1 MNYRILH
8 SACLLLCLSISATAQ
23 QSSNNS
29 ASTLSFSFGSGY
41 TNPSSISKDSTL
53 FGKGGLN
60 FHVNADYI
68 IGKFGLGIS
77 TGFLKNGFDI
87 NQLNNYLHSNN
98 IQTDKLI
105 INSNGAQSP
114 FLLIGPVMRLG
125 NQFQVELFAKGG
137 IVFSSPSS
145 FSVQQQGT
153 IRPAIRIE
161 PVSKNSF
168 GWNAGSS
175 FHYLLGNGFSLG
187 VFANMMQFKTEVNR
201 YDVRVLE
208 GTVPS
213 LVSNTISNLASGVSV
228 RYSLVR
234 NKQKQWSPANFRT
247 TEGND
252 DGQTNRVLKSKT
264 KSNQSNDRTTNTDD
278 INIIEPERPAILKSK
293 TKSNQSN
300 DRTYQNCGPLTN
312 KITHPDGTTEEQTF
326 ACPDDAVQY
335 KSKINGQMPN
345 RISMNVTVP
354 KQTQGATFGEKVNQG
369 LHAAGSALS
378 QGTGARTIISGK
390 IVITSS
396 LPGSGIVSSAVSGLA
411 GTGSGAAAA
420 SYAATGRMAGSNTP
434 VIKGATVFLYAREA
448 SSGIAT
454 GRRQYQPVF
463 FDGQTQEEVCNPC
476 LATIKNPIYEDK
488 GNNGQNP
495 LYQGK
500 RSAGGNDNDCNGTA
514 EGFTVNLIDRTTGA
528 VAATTVT
535 NTCGEYWFANVPI
548 GNYSVEVSGTYLSKK
563 GYDYYQAKGDLNMAG
578 KIVAPQETWQH
589 IIYNNANRRGTG
601 KVSMQDMHFV
611 VADTDGDGMA
621 DVIRANAT
629 FSDGTVRD
637 ITEASN
643 ARSGGGTG
651 KVSMQDMHFTIT
663 QTNQRSG
670 GTGKVSMQDIHFTKR
685 AGSNTY
691 QATATFSNGKTQD
704 ISDYID
710 MQQSSGVVQFSV
722 QVADVDG
729 DGATDLIWSPRSNF
743 CADAN
748 SSSVSRTSLP
758 EEVFTPVDVVTS
770 NMPMAVGDVDGDGIN
785 EVIVGNGASL
795 LGGAL
800 PGGGIVSA
808 ALRPGNPIGGLNIKG
823 GKNPGGLITSR
834 QTNSYGQFEFTNLTE
849 GNYTFTVETNYV
861 LYDAVDIDWNG
872 DADSTE
878 QRKSGSTVKITATQ
892 NSQSLKTTTPKQTQ
906 GATFGEKVNAGL
918 ASVGS
923 LIQTLDE
930 LDAQLQSNETPV
942 TKASV
947 STSRSNIRN
956 ARSTL
961 VAVQT
966 DLQNGNIAAANE
978 KLALLE
984 TQITQLQQS
993 LNLLGKQYTTV
1004 SNVLKTKHD
1013 TAKNSVSNIR

>member
-8 SACLLLCLSISATAQ
+8 SICLLLCLCLNATAQ
-23 QSSNNS
+23 QSSNTS
-29 ASTLSFSFGSGY
+29 SSTLSFSFGSGY
-41 TNPSSISKDSTL
+41 TSPSSISKDSSL

-60 FHVNADYI
+60 FHVSADYI

-105 INSNGAQSP
+105 INTNGSQSP

-125 NQFQVELFAKGG
+125 TQFQVELFAKGG
-137 IVFSSPSS
+137 IIFSSPAS
-145 FSVQQQGT
+145 FSVQQQGA

-161 PVSKNSF
+161 PVSRNSF

-234 NKQKQWSPANFRT
+234 NKQKQWSPANFKVT
-247 TEGND
+247 DGND
-252 DGQTNRVLKSKT
+252 EGQTNRVLKSKT
-264 KSNQSNDRTTNTDD
+264 KSNQNNDRTTSNGDENFID
-278 INIIEPERPAILKSK
+278 PENQSLIKTK

-300 DRTYQNCGPLTN
+300 DRTYQNCGPVTT
-312 KITHPDGTTEEQTF
+312 KTTHPDGTTEEQTF
-326 ACPDDAVQY
+326 TCPDDAAQY
-335 KSKINGQMPN
+335 KTKVDGQMPN

-378 QGTGARTIISGK
+378 QGAGARTIISGK

-396 LPGSGIVSSAVSGLA
+396 QPGSGIVSNSVSGLS
-411 GTGSGAAAA
+411 GKGSGAAAA

-434 VIKGATVFLYAREA
+434 VIKGAAVFFYAREA
-448 SSGIAT
+448 GSGMAT

-463 FDGQTQEEVCNPC
+463 FDGQPQDDICNPC

-488 GNNGQNP
+488 GNSGQNP

-500 RSAGGNDNDCNGTA
+500 RSTGGNDNDCDGTA
-514 EGFTVNLIDRTTGA
+514 EGFNVNLIDRTTGA
-528 VAATTVT
+528 VAATTIT
-535 NTCGEYWFANVPI
+535 NSCGEYWFANVPP

-563 GYDYYQAKGDLNMAG
+563 GYDYYQAHNNMNVAG
-578 KIVAPQETWQH
+578 KVVAPQETWQH
-589 IIYNNANRRGTG
+589 IIYNNENRRGGTG
-601 KVSMQDMHFV
+601 KASMQDMHFV
-611 VADTDGDGMA
+611 AADSDGDGMA
-621 DVIRANAT
+621 DFIRANAT

-637 ITEASN
+637 MTESSTE
-643 ARSGGGTG
+643 RKGGTG
-651 KVSMQDMHFTIT
+651 KASMQDMHFTVT
-663 QTNQRSG
+663 ETNQRNG
-670 GTGKVSMQDIHFTKR
+670 GTGKASLQDIHITKR
-685 AGSNTY
+685 TGSNSY
-691 QATATFSNGKTQD
+691 LATATFSNGKTQD
-704 ISDYID
+704 ISEHID
-710 MQQSSGVVQFSV
+710 VQQSTGVLQFSV
-722 QVADVDG
+722 QVADTDG
-729 DGATDLIWSPRSNF
+729 DGATDLIWSPRSNI
-743 CADAN
+743 CTDAN
-748 SSSVSRTSLP
+748 SSSVSKTSLP
-758 EEVFTPVDVVTS
+758 EELFSPVDAVTS

-823 GKNPGGLITSR
+823 GKNPGGLVTNR

-849 GNYTFTVETNYV
+849 GNYTFTVETRYTIIDV
-861 LYDAVDIDWNG
+861 VDIDWSG
-872 DADSTE
+872 DTDSTE
-878 QRKSGSTVKITATQ
+878 QRKGGGTVKITATQ

-918 ASVGS
+918 ASISS
-923 LIQTLDE
+923 LVQTLDE
-930 LDAQLQSNETPV
+930 LDAQLQKNETPV
-942 TKASV
+942 TKAGI

-956 ARSTL
+956 VRSAL
-961 VAVQT
+961 VSVQT

-984 TQITQLQQS
+984 TQIIQLQQS
-993 LNLLGKQYTTV
+993 LNGLGKQYTTI

-1013 TAKNSVSNIR
+1013 TVKNSVSNIR